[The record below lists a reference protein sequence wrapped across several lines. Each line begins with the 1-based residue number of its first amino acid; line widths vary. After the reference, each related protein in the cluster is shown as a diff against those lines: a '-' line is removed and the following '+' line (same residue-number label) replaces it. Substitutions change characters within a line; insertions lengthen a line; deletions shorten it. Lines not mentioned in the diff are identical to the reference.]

1 MVLWGFPWQART
13 DRNKLTAVC
22 VCATGRRLDDQASE
36 AFQDRQQDTLPEA
49 E

>member
-1 MVLWGFPWQART
+1 MVLWGFSRQAWT

-22 VCATGRRLDDQASE
+22 VCAMGRRLDDQASE
-36 AFQDRQQDTLPEA
+36 AFQERQQDTSPEA